1 MSGRDASLL
10 DLLSRARSEFT
21 ADTVAVLLLDPAG
34 VYLDTYAAVGIEL
47 TVRERVRVPMGK
59 GFAGRIAKE
68 RAPLVIEE
76 VNDNNVVNP
85 VLRRHGVRSL
95 LGVPLL
101 YADDLIGV
109 LHVGSLTP
117 RRFTRVEVERLQE
130 FGGHV
135 SRAVQDQ
142 IALEERSATV
152 ALQRSLLPSKLPD
165 VPGLDLSARYLH
177 ATGDLGGDWYDVLA
191 LPEGR
196 VGLVMGDVAGH
207 GFPAAVIMGR
217 LRSALR
223 AYALEYADP
232 ADVLRRLDRKI
243 QHFEPGVFATVL
255 YAVAEP
261 PYCMVQ
267 VSSAGHPAPLLLH
280 ADRPS
285 ELTSVPPDLPMG
297 VATDVPRR
305 TSTVARAGRHRAG
318 AVHRRAGRAPT
329 AGGLPRPA
337 AAAARRPTGPRR
349 RRGLHPGRR
358 RDVPRQ
364 SGRGRHRGPG
374 RAPPASGQVPA
385 TGGTKRAR
393 TELGSIRVLGR
404 SQREARRS
412 PDDDRA
418 RSRHPGR
425 VDR

>member
-1 MSGRDASLL
+1 MNQADDPLS
-10 DLLSRARSEFT
+10 DLLGRARREL
-21 ADTVAVLLLDPAG
+21 AVDTVAVLLLDPAG

-47 TVRERVRVPMGK
+47 TVRERVRVPMGR

-68 RAPLVIEE
+68 RAPVVIEE
-76 VNDNNVVNP
+76 VNERNVVNP

-101 YADDLIGV
+101 TSSGLLGV
-109 LHVGSLTP
+109 LHVGSLA
-117 RRFTRVEVERLQE
+117 RRQFRPDEVERLQDL
-130 FGGHV
+130 GGHV
-135 SRAVQDQ
+135 AHVVQDQ
-142 IALEERSATV
+142 IAMEERSATV
-152 ALQRSLLPSKLPD
+152 ALQRSLLPAKLPE

-177 ATGDLGGDWYDVLA
+177 ATGDLGGDWYDVLT

-232 ADVLRRLDRKI
+232 AEVLRHLDRKI

-261 PYCMVQ
+261 PYRTVQ

-280 ADRPS
+280 ALGPS
-285 ELTSVPPDLPMG
+285 ELTGVPPDLPMG

-305 TSTVARAGRHRAG
+305 TTSIEVPEGTALVLFTDGL
-318 AVHRRAGRAPT
+318 VERRP
-329 AGGLPRPA
+329 PA
-337 AAAARRPTGPRR
+337 AYRDRLQRLLSVVPGADADETCTLVVDEMFRDSPVEDDTAVLVM
-349 RRGLHPGRR
+349 RRG
-358 RDVPRQ
+358 
-364 SGRGRHRGPG
+364 
-374 RAPPASGQVPA
+374 
-385 TGGTKRAR
+385 
-393 TELGSIRVLGR
+393 
-404 SQREARRS
+404 
-412 PDDDRA
+412 
-418 RSRHPGR
+418 
-425 VDR
+425 

>member
-1 MSGRDASLL
+1 MNELGDPLS
-10 DLLSRARSEFT
+10 DLLNLVRSEFE

-47 TVRERVRVPMGK
+47 TVRERVRVPMGR

-68 RAPLVIEE
+68 RAPAIIDE
-76 VNDNNVVNP
+76 VNDRNVVNP

-101 YADDLIGV
+101 SSTGLLGV
-109 LHVGSLTP
+109 LHIGSLS
-117 RRFTRVEVERLQE
+117 RREFRRDEVERLQD

-177 ATGDLGGDWYDVLA
+177 ATGDLGGDWYDVLV
-191 LPEGR
+191 LPDGR

-207 GFPAAVIMGR
+207 GFPAAVVMGR

-232 ADVLRRLDRKI
+232 AEVLHRLDRKI

-255 YAVAEP
+255 YALAEP
-261 PYCMVQ
+261 PYCSVQ
-267 VSSAGHPAPLLLH
+267 LSSAGHPAPLLLH

-297 VATDVPRR
+297 VATDVERR
-305 TSTVARAGRHRAG
+305 TTTVDVPDGTSLVLFTDG
-318 AVHRRAGRAPT
+318 LVERRP
-329 AGGLPRPA
+329 PA
-337 AAAARRPTGPRR
+337 AYRDRVRRLLSVVPGADADEICTLVVDEMFRDSPVEDDTAVLVMRRPHPESSPPVAGPNEE
-349 RRGLHPGRR
+349 
-358 RDVPRQ
+358 
-364 SGRGRHRGPG
+364 GRG
-374 RAPPASGQVPA
+374 
-385 TGGTKRAR
+385 
-393 TELGSIRVLGR
+393 
-404 SQREARRS
+404 
-412 PDDDRA
+412 
-418 RSRHPGR
+418 
-425 VDR
+425 